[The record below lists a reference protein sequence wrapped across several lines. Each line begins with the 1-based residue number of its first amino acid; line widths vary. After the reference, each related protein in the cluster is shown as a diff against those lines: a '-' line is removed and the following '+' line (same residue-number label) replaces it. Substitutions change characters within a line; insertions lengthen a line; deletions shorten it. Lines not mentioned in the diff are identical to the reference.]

1 MKFWKVLLIGGLV
14 GGLVGSFMPN
24 TTTSFI
30 VGGLAA
36 VLIYV
41 YIERVE

>member
-1 MKFWKVLLIGGLV
+1 MKFWKVLLICGLV
-14 GGLVGSFMPN
+14 GGLFGSFMPN
-24 TTTSFI
+24 TIMSLI

-36 VLIYV
+36 GLIYV